1 MEVSKKKVNAAIRE
15 DLQGFARNSGVTLT
29 DTERRLFM
37 EDVQSYT
44 NNFGISREE
53 AEAFAWEA
61 LISYR

>member
-37 EDVQSYT
+37 EDVESYM